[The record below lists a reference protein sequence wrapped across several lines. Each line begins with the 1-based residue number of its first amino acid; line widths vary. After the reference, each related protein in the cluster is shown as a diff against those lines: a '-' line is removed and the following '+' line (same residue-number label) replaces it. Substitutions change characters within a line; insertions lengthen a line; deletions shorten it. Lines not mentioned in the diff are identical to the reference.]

1 MGDVFK
7 KTKNARKYEK
17 YKKTYARNHRIKYK
31 ILWDH
36 RQFLP
41 KKTQELR
48 KKPKK
53 MEKKGNKVEKA
64 VSFGRNKFISGY

>member
-1 MGDVFK
+1 MEPQNKVQNSMGPQTIF
-7 KTKNARKYEK
+7 T
-17 YKKTYARNHRIKYK
+17 
-31 ILWDH
+31 
-36 RQFLP
+36 